1 MTEQEKE
8 RSSKNK
14 TKQKNS
20 SVLAERYSDLR
31 TGLNIY
37 KITLLWQTTEVLTL
51 VLKTHWDLYVRAGN
65 TGTHWLIKLHQISK

>member
-51 VLKTHWDLYVRAGN
+51 VLKTH
-65 TGTHWLIKLHQISK
+65 